1 MTAVRD
7 FFAHGLAAGFLLAL
21 GAEALHWFITPAA
34 HPGVSGTITAAM
46 AAQAVVGL
54 LGAGAI
60 AVYRWRV
67 GRRPSA
73 A

>member
-1 MTAVRD
+1 MTSARD
-7 FFAHGLAAGFLLAL
+7 FFPHGVAAGMLLVL
-21 GAEALHWFITPAA
+21 GADALHWFITPAA
-34 HPGVSGTITAAM
+34 HPGASATVTAAM

-54 LGAGAI
+54 LGAVAV

-67 GRRPSA
+67 SRRPDA

>member
-1 MTAVRD
+1 MRTARD
-7 FFAHGLAAGFLLAL
+7 FFAHGVAAGMLLVF

-34 HPGVSGTITAAM
+34 HPAATPVVTVAM
-46 AAQAVVGL
+46 TLQAVVGL

-60 AVYRWRV
+60 AVYRSRV
-67 GRRPSA
+67 SRRPDA